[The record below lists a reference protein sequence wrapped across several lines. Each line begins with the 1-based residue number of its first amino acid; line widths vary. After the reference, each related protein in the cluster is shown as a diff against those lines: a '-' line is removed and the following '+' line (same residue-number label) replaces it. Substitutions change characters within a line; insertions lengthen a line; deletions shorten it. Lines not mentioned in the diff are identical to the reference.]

1 MPQNLIFSLCLVPN
15 CSKGNLSTLPI
26 FCFAYRVVNVLPVQL
41 TAESAWKEK
50 LVGKQR
56 SFLVANLHPHSLHNL
71 SCISLFP
78 PLKGFS
84 RERQMWICLEIRI
97 VETQCSILFLF
108 ELCLC
113 ESLMNTVCIHWW
125 YAKFRIC
132 EEQFLQRNQIIRCF
146 VTVLHC
152 LVQST
157 LNDNMAALS
166 SKLYRLLASCKL
178 TLIGCPEIYYKEGN
192 DFRTVL
198 RGCIFSLSL
207 VL

>member
-1 MPQNLIFSLCLVPN
+1 M
-15 CSKGNLSTLPI
+15 
-26 FCFAYRVVNVLPVQL
+26 QL
-41 TAESAWKEK
+41 TAEWAWKEK
-50 LVGKQR
+50 LVGKQC
-56 SFLVANLHPHSLHNL
+56 SVLAANLHPHSHHRNL
-71 SCISLFP
+71 CIGPFP
-78 PLKGFS
+78 PLKGSS
-84 RERQMWICLEIRI
+84 RERQMWICLGTRI

-113 ESLMNTVCIHWW
+113 ESQMNTVCIHWW

-166 SKLYRLLASCKL
+166 SKLYWLLASCKL

-198 RGCIFSLSL
+198 RGCIFSLSS